1 MDMRPDSVTMLL
13 AGGVT
18 GPLTEI
24 AVGKLAVGLVW
35 VRVPIALEGIAPVSC
50 DPKVWSGVAFA
61 SDLSLTA
68 NVDASAW
75 VTLMAVLKS
84 TILLSPLEELLL
96 FCWIAF
102 RC

>member
-1 MDMRPDSVTMLL
+1 M
-13 AGGVT
+13 
-18 GPLTEI
+18 TEI
-24 AVGKLAVGLVW
+24 AVSVLTDRMTWICADTLTEVYVAVVVVVMVAFG
-35 VRVPIALEGIAPVSC
+35 GIAPVSC

-84 TILLSPLEELLL
+84 TIFLSPLEELLL